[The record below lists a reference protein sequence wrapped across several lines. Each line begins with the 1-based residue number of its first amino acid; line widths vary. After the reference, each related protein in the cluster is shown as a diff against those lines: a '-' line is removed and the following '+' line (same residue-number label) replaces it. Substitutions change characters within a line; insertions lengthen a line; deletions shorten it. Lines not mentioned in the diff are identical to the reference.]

1 MLERQAVYIVRI
13 FSMWNYIYCQQLIE
27 FKQQAVQVQMP
38 FSQLVSYVW
47 YDSVRQQT
55 LTTVKAD
62 ADDDSLKVF

>member
-27 FKQQAVQVQMP
+27 CKQQAVQVQMP

-47 YDSVRQQT
+47 YDSVRQQI

-62 ADDDSLKVF
+62 ADDDS